1 MSNCIIN
8 AVRIRYVVNGVALQF
23 WLDLGNAE
31 QVGGKLLTDVI
42 YLYII
47 VIQTFMVYS
56 IRFSP
61 EEQMLIEQYA
71 SVRGTT
77 ISDVIRKATME
88 MIEDELD
95 IEICRKALKNY
106 EKDPKTYSHD
116 DIKRELGLL

>member
-1 MSNCIIN
+1 MYC
-8 AVRIRYVVNGVALQF
+8 
-23 WLDLGNAE
+23 
-31 QVGGKLLTDVI
+31 
-42 YLYII
+42 I

-71 SVRGTT
+71 SIRGWT
-77 ISDVIRKATME
+77 ITDVVRKATIE

-106 EKDPKTYSHD
+106 EKDPKTYSHE
-116 DIKRELGLL
+116 DIKKELGLL